1 MNGVIITTTSLIDGY
16 KVAQYLGIV
25 NANFVAGTDFMTDFF
40 ASVSDIFGGV
50 SGSYK
55 SEMDRLYERAKW
67 AITEEAKRKGANA
80 ILGFR
85 IDFDEISGKGKSMFM
100 ISVSGTAVKL
110 TDNQEDAKQ
119 AKVGYRYEI
128 YQRLYNLHK
137 FKECGIITE
146 EQYDTEK
153 NSILYAYEEDIK
165 SELEEVKSHNDL
177 HLYEMRV
184 KEEAKERRVAQM
196 RELEELKARQREEEE
211 LKKQKEAEEFEKRK
225 ACLSAI
231 KDAQDIFMA
240 NSTKIYNEVRARLNL
255 NVINPVNTLNNLTL
269 VEIKSAHYDISN
281 FSITGKMA
289 YVVGRFVKENKIAEA
304 CKYYIDSIQEDDIV
318 AAKSYVQSIY
328 EMITFSQQSAFEKIC
343 LKFIELKHFGKTEE
357 AITEFMKYAVCDRGI
372 AEQVIDIL

>member
-1 MNGVIITTTSLIDGY
+1 
-16 KVAQYLGIV
+16 
-25 NANFVAGTDFMTDFF
+25 
-40 ASVSDIFGGV
+40 
-50 SGSYK
+50 
-55 SEMDRLYERAKW
+55 
-67 AITEEAKRKGANA
+67 
-80 ILGFR
+80 
-85 IDFDEISGKGKSMFM
+85 
-100 ISVSGTAVKL
+100 
-110 TDNQEDAKQ
+110 
-119 AKVGYRYEI
+119 
-128 YQRLYNLHK
+128 
-137 FKECGIITE
+137 
-146 EQYDTEK
+146 
-153 NSILYAYEEDIK
+153 
-165 SELEEVKSHNDL
+165 
-177 HLYEMRV
+177 MRV